1 MAFPT
6 RTDQR
11 IFLKTPLNIANV
23 DPHHQPVPFNLKL
36 EEKPVSTGEPW
47 LNSLQFRE
55 TSIDFLSLANQVKKG
70 Q

>member
-11 IFLKTPLNIANV
+11 IFLKTPLNISNV
-23 DPHHQPVPFNLKL
+23 DPHHQPIPTNLKL
-36 EEKPVSTGEPW
+36 EENPVSTGENW

-55 TSIDFLSLANQVKKG
+55 TSIDFLSLADQVKKDK
-70 Q
+70 

>member
-11 IFLKTPLNIANV
+11 IFLKTPLNISNV
-23 DPHHQPVPFNLKL
+23 DPHHQPIPNNLKL
-36 EEKPVSTGEPW
+36 EEKPVSTGELW

-55 TSIDFLSLANQVKKG
+55 TSIDFLSLADQVKMG
-70 Q
+70 